1 MSKKNFK
8 PQAGFPEIIKA
19 SEYYKLENI
28 CKKWAEE
35 IGASPILLPLV
46 EQKELYNRS
55 IGEGTDVVDKEMLS
69 INNNKEELVLRPEG
83 TAGAIRAW
91 NNQGGRNIGAQKWY
105 YSGYMFR
112 NERPQAGR
120 FKQFQQFGME
130 IIGSKEGIADIEL
143 LVDLD
148 RLFERLNI
156 RDYLTLKINNVGT
169 IEERKSYEKYFI
181 EWIMPFKDQLDK
193 TSQERIIKNPLR
205 ILDSKDEATK
215 NIILNAPKIIDFLSQ
230 ESLEKWKKMITIL
243 EKMEISFEID
253 YSLMSGLDYYN
264 GLVFEWVMT
273 DENKAQNA
281 VAAGGRY
288 DGLSKSIDGED
299 TPALGF
305 ALGIERV
312 LLLTKKE
319 TNNERKGIYICWAGD
334 VEDLVLKV
342 KKQMIQ
348 EDFVMVDEGF
358 KNITKQIKK
367 ANEKM
372 FSKLI
377 VIGENEKNNKQI
389 KIKNLSNGLEKSLKI
404 I

>member
-215 NIILNAPKIIDFLSQ
+215 NIILNAPKIIDFLSK

-253 YSLMSGLDYYN
+253 YSLMRGLDYYN

>member
-1 MSKKNFK
+1 
-8 PQAGFPEIIKA
+8 
-19 SEYYKLENI
+19 
-28 CKKWAEE
+28 
-35 IGASPILLPLV
+35 
-46 EQKELYNRS
+46 
-55 IGEGTDVVDKEMLS
+55 
-69 INNNKEELVLRPEG
+69 
-83 TAGAIRAW
+83 
-91 NNQGGRNIGAQKWY
+91 
-105 YSGYMFR
+105 
-112 NERPQAGR
+112 
-120 FKQFQQFGME
+120 
-130 IIGSKEGIADIEL
+130 
-143 LVDLD
+143 
-148 RLFERLNI
+148 
-156 RDYLTLKINNVGT
+156 
-169 IEERKSYEKYFI
+169 
-181 EWIMPFKDQLDK
+181 MPFKDQLDK

-253 YSLMSGLDYYN
+253 YSLMRGLDYYN

-319 TNNERKGIYICWAGD
+319 TNNERKGIYICWAED

>member
-8 PQAGFPEIIKA
+8 PQAGFPEIINA

-156 RDYLTLKINNVGT
+156 RDYLTLKINNIGT

-181 EWIMPFKDQLDK
+181 EWIIPFKDQLDK

-253 YSLMSGLDYYN
+253 YSLMRGLDYYN

>member
-253 YSLMSGLDYYN
+253 YSLMRGLDYYN

>member
-1 MSKKNFK
+1 
-8 PQAGFPEIIKA
+8 
-19 SEYYKLENI
+19 
-28 CKKWAEE
+28 
-35 IGASPILLPLV
+35 
-46 EQKELYNRS
+46 
-55 IGEGTDVVDKEMLS
+55 MLS

-253 YSLMSGLDYYN
+253 YSLMRGLDYYN